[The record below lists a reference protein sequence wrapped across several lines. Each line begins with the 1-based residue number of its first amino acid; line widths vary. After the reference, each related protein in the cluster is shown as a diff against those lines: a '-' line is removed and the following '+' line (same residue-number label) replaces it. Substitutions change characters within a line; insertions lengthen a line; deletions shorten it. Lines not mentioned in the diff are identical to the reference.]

1 MKELFD
7 KYLSGTATAEE
18 RESLLRHLRDDE
30 LLAGWFR
37 ADIEYAEGG
46 MPEPIR
52 ERILRNIYS
61 SVTPAS
67 NDQSASR
74 TQHRAFAWHRW
85 RVAAVVSA
93 IVALSVALGWSLL
106 RQQAAGTDMPMGDIV
121 VSTGMGE
128 HSHVTLPDGTMLTLN
143 AQTTVR
149 YNTLSGTRHAMVDGE
164 AFFEVARDTLHPF
177 VVQAAQAQV
186 TCLGTAFNVRNYAD
200 EKNVSVVLVEGKV
213 RVNAKDADLT
223 MEPGSRV
230 LMDRRTLALSKHM
243 VNASDYT
250 AWLSGEV
257 KYNNQTLEEIAAE
270 LSRNYNI
277 KLVITSDELKH
288 ERFTGYLGHASL
300 RNILDV
306 MCLAANMN
314 YHIADDT
321 VVYVYARK

>member
-1 MKELFD
+1 MSMKALFEQ
-7 KYLSGTATAEE
+7 YLSNRASAEDRE
-18 RESLLRHLRDDE
+18 RLLRFIRNDE
-30 LLAGWFR
+30 QIAGWLR
-37 ADIEYAEGG
+37 AELEYSDGA
-46 MPEPIR
+46 MSALMR
-52 ERILRNIYS
+52 ERVLGNIYGQAS
-61 SVTPAS
+61 KPSPALVVK
-67 NDQSASR
+67 NR
-74 TQHRAFAWHRW
+74 RW
-85 RVAAVVSA
+85 SVAAVVTVL
-93 IVALSVALGWSLL
+93 VALSVAVTWMVGV
-106 RQQAAGTDMPMGDIV
+106 RKQQSPEQPIASGDIV

-128 HSHVTLPDGTMLTLN
+128 HSRVTLPDGTALTLN
-143 AQTTVR
+143 ALTTVR
-149 YNTLSGTRHAMVDGE
+149 YNTQGNKRHAQVDGE
-164 AFFEVARDTLHPF
+164 AYFEVARDEKHPF
-177 VVQAAQAQV
+177 VVQAAEADI

-200 EKNVSVVLVEGKV
+200 EKNVSVVLSEGKV
-213 RVNAKDADLT
+213 RVKAKDADLT

-230 LMDRRTLALSKHM
+230 LMDRRTLALSKHT

-257 KYNNQTLEEIAAE
+257 KYNNQTLEDIAAE

>member
-30 LLAGWFR
+30 LLAGWLR

-61 SVTPAS
+61 SGATVC
-67 NDQSASR
+67 DVQSDSR
-74 TQHRAFAWHRW
+74 SKHRAFLWRRW
-85 RVAAVVSA
+85 RVAAVVST
-93 IVALSVALGWSLL
+93 IIALSVALGWSLL
-106 RQQAAGTDMPMGDIV
+106 RQQPAGEAMPMGDII

-149 YNTLSGTRHAMVDGE
+149 YNMSSGTRHAVVDGE
-164 AFFEVARDTLHPF
+164 AYFEVARDEEHPF
-177 VVQAAQAQV
+177 IVQAEEADI

-230 LMDRRTLALSKHM
+230 LMDRQTLALSKHM

-277 KLVITSDELKH
+277 KLVITSEELKH
-288 ERFTGYLGHASL
+288 ERFTGYLGRASL